1 MTIINRRHDSIFSQQ
16 NSRLPDN
23 TVFYTIFPYF
33 ALNPNTTPPEPSSFQ
48 SLHLQILQSLSPYTE
63 GYIWQHEAF
72 ALSLSTQSKPSYLCS
87 SNLPHLHGKL
97 HFGDNLDEEWFAVF
111 LLFHIFATFPSFSIR
126 V

>member
-16 NSRLPDN
+16 NSRLPDDI
-23 TVFYTIFPYF
+23 VFYAIFPDF
-33 ALNPNTTPPEPSSFQ
+33 ALNPNTTPFEPSSFQ